1 MIDSTTLTYA
11 PFVDSRGK
19 HNPDFTTG
27 QSGKLLIGTDA
38 NGKKYLIK
46 HCYPH
51 NAANEFV
58 DCWLAKKLDIPAP
71 NAFLLSPNKAFQSR
85 FAVAIEFLDLK
96 PFDKKA
102 VSHPDDLIAQFVLAA
117 LIAQEDRIQLKV
129 VDNHIVSFDFSESFC
144 ISKLDLIL
152 GLIRQHTSFA
162 QDCAVGILRQQLSA
176 FQKSLTR
183 VKFNHPAFA
192 QAYNLDCE
200 EMCKTATAI
209 SKRVLRITENEIRFM
224 SEELEK
230 LFPMEISVYYEECIF
245 AMQEHIKSFQ

>member
-1 MIDSTTLTYA
+1 MLHKAA
-11 PFVDSRGK
+11 P
-19 HNPDFTTG
+19 G
-27 QSGKLLIGTDA
+27 Q
-38 NGKKYLIK
+38 
-46 HCYPH
+46 
-51 NAANEFV
+51 AAHPRLQLFQM
-58 DCWLAKKLDIPAP
+58 KGLDQIVVRPAVQP
-71 NAFLLSPNKAFQSR
+71 LHL
-85 FAVAIEFLDLK
+85 
-96 PFDKKA
+96 
-102 VSHPDDLIAQFVLAA
+102 
-117 LIAQEDRIQLKV
+117 
-129 VDNHIVSFDFSESFC
+129 